1 MGRVSVVCYSLAQ
14 LYVGQIV
21 FSDKLYFKRSRLNQ
35 YSLNQQVLTVKKDS
49 QAYVLQG
56 SAQR

>member
-14 LYVGQIV
+14 LYVVQVV

-35 YSLNQQVLTVKKDS
+35 YSLNQRVLTVKDS